1 MEIFLKITSLDAFM
15 HDTLERGG
23 RALSAQIPVGGKGTC
38 SGVSFKITIFI
49 LANFLKLHIFR
60 ET

>member
-23 RALSAQIPVGGKGTC
+23 RALSAQIPMGREGNLQWSKLQNNNLYLGK
-38 SGVSFKITIFI
+38 FFE
-49 LANFLKLHIFR
+49 AIFR
-60 ET
+60 KT